1 MLHFVGASDGFI
13 AREFETHFRRLGLR
27 GALIGGLSAIAF
39 FFAASAL
46 SAWWSHSTG
55 GEEIAALF
63 GAFALG
69 PAGYLGLLLVGAAV
83 TLLTGY
89 LSRTIVFR
97 YLHGLL

>member
-1 MLHFVGASDGFI
+1 
-13 AREFETHFRRLGLR
+13 
-27 GALIGGLSAIAF
+27 
-39 FFAASAL
+39 L

-63 GAFALG
+63 GAFALA
-69 PAGYLGLLLVGAAV
+69 PTGYLSLVLVGAAV

-89 LSRTIVFR
+89 LSRTIVLR